1 MTSNDIWIEITAATV
16 EHAIGEGLEKLGASE
31 TEVVIE
37 VISLPRSGL
46 LGLGARQAKV
56 RIRRKPAESSG
67 ESAAPQIASA
77 PARSAQSID
86 DDESAAPRT
95 AAPREA
101 EDNGPPRATATVEEQ
116 SREALGTL
124 NQILALM
131 GEKTEVRVAA
141 SDEEGVELEVKGD
154 GSGILIGR
162 HGQTLDALEYLINRL
177 LARRYK
183 DAVPVQ
189 IDTESYRAR
198 RRQQLERMAL
208 SMGEQAKREGKRVTL
223 EPMAPRDRRIVHL
236 ALKDDPL
243 VSTRSAGTGY
253 MRALEIVPAEGRR
266 ERGSRE
272 RPQER
277 SQEREPLGQQ
287 GGFKRG
293 QKKIV

>member
-1 MTSNDIWIEITAATV
+1 
-16 EHAIGEGLEKLGASE
+16 
-31 TEVVIE
+31 
-37 VISLPRSGL
+37 RSGL

-56 RIRRKPAESSG
+56 RIRRKPIEPPERAN
-67 ESAAPQIASA
+67 AAPEARLTSTRA
-77 PARSAQSID
+77 AARSAD
-86 DDESAAPRT
+86 DDEVPARDAAATRDS
-95 AAPREA
+95 
-101 EDNGPPRATATVEEQ
+101 EDNAPSRASATVEEQ
-116 SREALGTL
+116 SREALSML
-124 NQILALM
+124 NQILGLM
-131 GEKTEVRVAA
+131 GEKAEIRVAA
-141 SDEEGVELEVKGD
+141 SDAEGIELEVKGD

-183 DAVPVQ
+183 DAAPIQ

-208 SMGEQAKREGKRVTL
+208 SMGEQAKRDGKRVTL
-223 EPMAPRDRRIVHL
+223 EPMPPRDRRIIHL

-243 VSTRSAGTGY
+243 VTTRSAGSGY

-277 SQEREPLGQQ
+277 EPLGQQ

>member
-1 MTSNDIWIEITAATV
+1 MTPNNDWIEITAPTV
-16 EHAIGEGLEKLGASE
+16 DNAISEGLERLGASE
-31 TEVVIE
+31 GEVVIE
-37 VISLPRSGL
+37 VLNLPRSGL

-56 RIRRKPAESSG
+56 RIRRKQAE
-67 ESAAPQIASA
+67 
-77 PARSAQSID
+77 SAQSEIRAPQLAGSSTGSAPPS
-86 DDESAAPRT
+86 DEEEAGQ
-95 AAPREA
+95 REA
-101 EDNGPPRATATVEEQ
+101 ASGRDSEEGAPVRERATLEEQ
-116 SREALGTL
+116 SRESLALL
-124 NQILALM
+124 SQILALM

-141 SDEEGVELEVKGD
+141 SDAEGIELEVKGD

-177 LARRYK
+177 LARRFK
-183 DAVPVQ
+183 DAAPIL

-208 SMGEQAKREGKRVTL
+208 SMGEQAKRENKRVTL
-223 EPMAPRDRRIVHL
+223 EPMPPRDRRIIHL

-243 VSTRSAGTGY
+243 VTTRSAGSGY

-266 ERGSRE
+266 EPRSR
-272 RPQER
+272 ER

>member
-1 MTSNDIWIEITAATV
+1 MTPNNNWIEITAPTV
-16 EHAIGEGLEKLGASE
+16 ENAISEGLEKLGASE
-31 TEVVIE
+31 GEVVIE
-37 VISLPRSGL
+37 VLNLPRSGL

-56 RIRRKPAESSG
+56 RIRRKPAEPARRDTLAPQLTGSG
-67 ESAAPQIASA
+67 TGSAPLSDEEDAGQREAASGRDSEEAAPV
-77 PARSAQSID
+77 
-86 DDESAAPRT
+86 
-95 AAPREA
+95 RE
-101 EDNGPPRATATVEEQ
+101 RATLEEQ
-116 SREALGTL
+116 SRESLAVL
-124 NQILALM
+124 NQILAMM

-141 SDEEGVELEVKGD
+141 SDAEGIELEVKGD

-177 LARRYK
+177 LARRFK
-183 DAVPVQ
+183 DAAPIL

-208 SMGEQAKREGKRVTL
+208 SMGEQAKRENKRVTL
-223 EPMAPRDRRIVHL
+223 EPMPPRDRRIIHL

-243 VSTRSAGTGY
+243 VTTRSAGSGY

-266 ERGSRE
+266 EPRSR
-272 RPQER
+272 ER

>member
-1 MTSNDIWIEITAATV
+1 MTPNDNWIEITAPTV
-16 EHAIGEGLEKLGASE
+16 ENAISEGLEKLGASE
-31 TEVVIE
+31 GEVVIE
-37 VISLPRSGL
+37 VLNLPRSGL

-56 RIRRKPAESSG
+56 RIRRKPAESARRDTVAPRPAGSG
-67 ESAAPQIASA
+67 TGSAAPS
-77 PARSAQSID
+77 
-86 DDESAAPRT
+86 DEEDAGQ
-95 AAPREA
+95 REA
-101 EDNGPPRATATVEEQ
+101 ASGRDSEEGAPVRERATLEEQ
-116 SREALGTL
+116 SRESLAML
-124 NQILALM
+124 NQILAMM

-141 SDEEGVELEVKGD
+141 SDAEGIELEIKGD

-177 LARRYK
+177 LARRFK
-183 DAVPVQ
+183 DAAPIQ

-208 SMGEQAKREGKRVTL
+208 SMGEQAKRENKRVTL
-223 EPMAPRDRRIVHL
+223 EPMPPRDRRIIHL

-243 VSTRSAGTGY
+243 VTTRSAGSGY
-253 MRALEIVPAEGRR
+253 MRALEIVPAEGKR
-266 ERGSRE
+266 EPRSR
-272 RPQER
+272 ER